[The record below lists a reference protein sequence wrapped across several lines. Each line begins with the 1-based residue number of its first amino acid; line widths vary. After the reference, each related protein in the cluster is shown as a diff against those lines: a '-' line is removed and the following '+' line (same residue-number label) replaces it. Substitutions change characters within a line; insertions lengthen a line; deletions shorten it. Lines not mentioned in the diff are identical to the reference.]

1 MGITV
6 DKLMMLQ
13 KNNLHVYYC
22 VQVVWKEK
30 LTMNIHV
37 ESIMSQELNLRSLPG
52 IYLIMCFTTQ
62 LISKLI
68 SIVHIV
74 PTTTTE

>member
-1 MGITV
+1 
-6 DKLMMLQ
+6 
-13 KNNLHVYYC
+13 
-22 VQVVWKEK
+22 
-30 LTMNIHV
+30 MNIHV

-74 PTTTTE
+74 PTTTTELTYWSFIQEYQDEIIHHILKKK